1 MPNKVKHFAWRAC
14 NNALPTMANLA
25 HRNISPFDVCELCK
39 TAPKDTFHALWACS
53 KLEEVWNMLSWT
65 QSATHT
71 HPLSFN
77 NLLDCF
83 LQVQEDFR
91 KEFFIMVAW
100 TIWNR
105 QNALK
110 FGHPTV
116 SVDYIIPKVGALLQ
130 EFLAAQ
136 DRPTEVPPPPQL
148 LFFTSGILQSSRI
161 TKPILMRRFS
171 DKAP

>member
-53 KLEEVWNMLSWT
+53 KPEEVWNMLSWT

-105 QNALK
+105 RNALK

-116 SVDYIIPKVGALLQ
+116 SVDYVVPRAGALLQ
-130 EFLAAQ
+130 EVLAA
-136 DRPTEVPPPPQL
+136 
-148 LFFTSGILQSSRI
+148 
-161 TKPILMRRFS
+161 
-171 DKAP
+171 